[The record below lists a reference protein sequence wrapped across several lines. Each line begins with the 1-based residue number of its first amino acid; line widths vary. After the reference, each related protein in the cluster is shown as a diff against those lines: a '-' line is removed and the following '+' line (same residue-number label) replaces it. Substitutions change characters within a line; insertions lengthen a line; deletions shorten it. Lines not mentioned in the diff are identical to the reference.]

1 MGLRNQSRDRP
12 ITSCRSAMQLRSR
25 VNVRQT
31 RNHLN
36 AREGSRHS
44 AMQLRNQTSAM
55 RLRNQSR
62 ARPIN
67 SRHSAMQLRNPINV
81 VRLHNRN
88 SVRRRHNAK
97 QPHNRKTMSLIRM
110 PRTTSRSSCIS
121 QASAEHSA
129 DVTLMDPLA
138 LKPAKNHGRS
148 VPLAAR
154 H

>member
-44 AMQLRNQTSAM
+44 AMQLRN
-55 RLRNQSR
+55 
-62 ARPIN
+62 
-67 SRHSAMQLRNPINV
+67 PINV

-88 SVRRRHNAK
+88 SVRRRHNAKQHRNRNSARRRHNAK